1 MKKVMRFIK
10 RRICPI
16 MLALVIVFFSVVIPC
31 AKVEASAAPQLP
43 PASVFEVIEGGA
55 SGATSGVTY
64 FDLLGGFFTGFE
76 LAPIIDSDG
85 NYSTVSQELY
95 NDVIDTIELWAETNY
110 RDFKELALEVELRG
124 LLDDAKDGVITM
136 SKNLWEA
143 LQQYALNA
151 CDYSSQYPLVNQL
164 FDSTNSPSYDV
175 SGFPYHFNACVY
187 DYNQQKITASGDIW
201 SNSPCKAICLYYG
214 SHYETYLLSS
224 SQFRCKNWAGTYTS
238 SRYSGSLFYMS
249 FFTVTFEN
257 GFIHGVPVISCS
269 SRNSYFDSLSSVD
282 DVPDFHPPWPVQSL
296 NIEKVNP
303 PTWDDAIADQII
315 IPGAQPDT
323 AEITL
328 PRVLPDPEPV
338 PDPDPDPEEVPDP
351 DPIDPDPPIDPE
363 PEPDPDPTDPV
374 PPPEDDEDIVT
385 PEEIGTL
392 PDIAGGGGDI
402 TKLFPFCIPFDLVAL
417 IKGMKAQEKAPV
429 WHFKYYFK
437 DINYTFEFTVDMTDY
452 ETYIKIF
459 RAGMVIFWIITLM
472 FITIRYSSGI
482 AKD

>member
-43 PASVFEVIEGGA
+43 SASVFEVIEGGA

-95 NDVIDTIELWAETNY
+95 NDMIETIELWALQNKSDVE
-110 RDFKELALEVELRG
+110 DLSVELRG
-124 LLDDAKDGVITM
+124 LASDAIDGTITI

-143 LQQYALNA
+143 LQQFALNA
-151 CDYSSQYPLVNQL
+151 TDYTSQYSLVNQF
-164 FDSTNSPSYDV
+164 FDSTNSPSYNV
-175 SGFPYHFNACVY
+175 TGFPYHFNACYY
-187 DYNQQKITASGDIW
+187 DHDQQKITASGDTW
-201 SNSPCKAICLYYG
+201 CNSPCKAICLKTGGLY
-214 SHYETYLLSS
+214 SCYLLYS
-224 SQFRCKNWAGTYTS
+224 SQFRCKNWAGTSTS
-238 SRYSGSLFYMS
+238 NRHSNSLFYYG
-249 FFTVTFEN
+249 FFGVDIRN
-257 GFIHGVPVISCS
+257 GSLHGVPVISCS
-269 SRNSYFDSLSSVD
+269 SVDSYFDSLSSLD

-323 AEITL
+323 AVITL
-328 PRVLPDPEPV
+328 PRVLPDSKPV
-338 PDPDPDPEEVPDP
+338 PDPDPDPEEEE
-351 DPIDPDPPIDPE
+351 DPDPPPPPE
-363 PEPDPDPTDPV
+363 DEDPDPEEEEDPDPP

-437 DINYTFEFTVDMTDY
+437 DINYTFEFTVDMTEY
-452 ETYIKIF
+452 EKYIKIF
-459 RAGMVIFWIITLM
+459 RAGIVIFWIIALM